1 MNFSVR
7 FSTSNSLRRQAF
19 VSGAPNPPVISR
31 SGPPGEQEMAIT
43 SAPGS
48 TKQVSH
54 SVTPSLL
61 GGSRSASSPR
71 EVVVVPNSL
80 AAPRSGYSEN
90 QRTKSGWICEA
101 NSEHPRILAHM
112 HHLCPVQQKPGRHA
126 NRLRPRP
133 FTLGSLRQPR
143 DGVAPCDYTML
154 PARYMYPL

>member
-80 AAPRSGYSEN
+80 QEYLPICIISAQYNRN
-90 QRTKSGWICEA
+90 QGDMQIVCA
-101 NSEHPRILAHM
+101 LD
-112 HHLCPVQQKPGRHA
+112 
-126 NRLRPRP
+126 RLPWE
-133 FTLGSLRQPR
+133 
-143 DGVAPCDYTML
+143 V
-154 PARYMYPL
+154 